1 MLLQEAQNI
10 IKESL
15 IIDDPVVTYNL
26 DKFIK
31 NKSAL
36 FISGTMGSGKSTLSK
51 RIAKKL
57 SLELIEED
65 LIEKI
70 KNPGTEMKSNTY
82 SICLTADKAI
92 GNKKSFIYEGAKVS
106 RLLLHCKSII
116 NRVINSDDAIIIIG
130 TSNLKS
136 AIRTQTRRKYFKL
149 FIFLANLVHNNP
161 EMLGYEDKLR
171 KQLLTKEDNIKIF
184 KNVKA
189 LEEYM
194 GIG

>member
-1 MLLQEAQNI
+1 MYLQEAKRILN
-10 IKESL
+10 ESL

-31 NKSAL
+31 DKSAL

-51 RIAKKL
+51 KIGKTF
-57 SLELIEED
+57 SVDIIEED
-65 LIEKI
+65 LVEKI
-70 KNPGTEMKSNTY
+70 KIGSEERGNINSP
-82 SICLTADKAI
+82 CATAIKAI
-92 GNKKSFIYEGAKVS
+92 GDKKSFVYEGAKVS
-106 RLLLHCKSII
+106 RLLLNCEPIRD
-116 NRVINSDDAIIIIG
+116 RVINGDDAIIVIG

-136 AIRTQTRRKYFKL
+136 AIRTQTRRNHFKL

-161 EMLGYEDKLR
+161 EMLGYEAQLR

-194 GIG
+194 EIK

>member
-1 MLLQEAQNI
+1 MKLLKAKQI
-10 IKESL
+10 INESL
-15 IIDDPVVTYNL
+15 MIDDPVVTYNL

-51 RIAKKL
+51 KIASKF

-70 KNPGTEMKSNTY
+70 KNPGTVKNDSY
-82 SICLTADKAI
+82 SICLSADKVI
-92 GNKKSFIYEGAKVS
+92 GNKTSFVYEGAKVS
-106 RLLLHCKSII
+106 RLLIHCKSII
-116 NRVINSDDAIIIIG
+116 NRVINGDDAIIIIG

-136 AIRTQTRRKYFKL
+136 AIRTQTRRKHFKL

-161 EMLGYEDKLR
+161 EMLGYEETLR

-194 GIG
+194 DV